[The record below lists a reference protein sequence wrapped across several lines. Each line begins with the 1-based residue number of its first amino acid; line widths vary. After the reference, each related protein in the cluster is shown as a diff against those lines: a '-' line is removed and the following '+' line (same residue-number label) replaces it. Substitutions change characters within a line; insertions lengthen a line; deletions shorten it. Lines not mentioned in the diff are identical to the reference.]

1 MLHCTFSTSK
11 DSWVVCHAIEG
22 SFTNIMPWP
31 GMCSLNPTS
40 SSFLICKLQAL
51 QGIEPIHHVVLA
63 AQEPDPWTFMQ
74 AMGSSGKIALAYKW
88 LFQSTRPNPTWNAT
102 DCLQVLSVCP
112 RSGCP
117 KTRCYSMGK
126 AGEAQTRLVFD
137 ICFIMFLEYL
147 KYYIYI
153 VKGAPAT
160 NCSI

>member
-1 MLHCTFSTSK
+1 
-11 DSWVVCHAIEG
+11 
-22 SFTNIMPWP
+22 MPWP
-31 GMCSLNPTS
+31 GMCSLNTTS
-40 SSFLICKLQAL
+40 SSFFICKMQAL

-88 LFQSTRPNPTWNAT
+88 LFQSTHPNPKWNAT

-112 RSGCP
+112 KERVSKNSVLQQGH
-117 KTRCYSMGK
+117 MGK